1 MMSRLNKHLSRIV
14 AALAIL
20 LPLAACQTAPAQHGL
35 NAQQIATLRQQ
46 GFQQSEAGW
55 ELSFTDK
62 LLFDFDASSLT
73 APSRDAVSKISDALR
88 QVGIEHLQIE
98 GHTDTSGS
106 DAHNDKLSLARA
118 NAVAEAMGLSGIA
131 RNNILVRGMGKN
143 KPVADNATAGG
154 RAENRRVTVIV
165 SAP

>member
-1 MMSRLNKHLSRIV
+1 MSHFTEQLRRAA
-14 AALAIL
+14 AALLLA
-20 LPLAACQTAPAQHGL
+20 LPLCACQTAPARPGL
-35 NAQQIATLRQQ
+35 NPQQIAALREQ
-46 GFQQSEAGW
+46 GFQQSEDGW

-62 LLFDFDASSLT
+62 LLFDVDASSLT
-73 APSRDAVSKISDALR
+73 ADSRAAIAKINAALH
-88 QVGIEHLQIE
+88 QVGIEHMQVE

-118 NAVAEAMGLSGIA
+118 NAVAEAMSQGGSA
-131 RNNILVRGMGKN
+131 RDNILVRGMGKS
-143 KPVADNATAGG
+143 KPVADNGSAAG